1 VRGFH
6 FSIYSLRLRKQ
17 KQKASAN
24 DRVKNHHRR
33 TLFRVYKGPGEIH
46 PKLHLNPL

>member
-1 VRGFH
+1 VCGFL

-24 DRVKNHHRR
+24 DRGKNHYRP
-33 TLFRVYKGPGEIH
+33 LFRVYKGSSEIH
-46 PKLHLNPL
+46 PKLRSNPS